1 MEIAILGLGCFWG
14 PEIKFSKL
22 DGVIKTEVGYCG
34 GDSSE
39 TNYKEVCTGKTNH
52 AEVVKLDFDPKA
64 PRPNYERLPQPEIDR
79 RVLNCINLRYKAD
92 KPILQREWVELC
104 KEQYGDKSVPQYIN
118 YWTKAKEEWEE
129 GWRGE
134 LENLLEPAIETLR
147 EGLSSDNHYFR
158 SKTIDQIWKM
168 SGNDIQKHHVLTQQI
183 QVGFTP
189 TEED

>member
-1 MEIAILGLGCFWG
+1 MTNKEEHGR
-14 PEIKFSKL
+14 IKESKGDTGNSIDIDNSESL
-22 DGVIKTEVGYCG
+22 DLDTK
-34 GDSSE
+34 D
-39 TNYKEVCTGKTNH
+39 
-52 AEVVKLDFDPKA
+52 KLDFDPKA

-118 YWTKAKEEWEE
+118 YWMKAKEEWEE

-147 EGLSSDNHYFR
+147 EGLSSDNHYVR

>member
-1 MEIAILGLGCFWG
+1 MTIREEDGRTK
-14 PEIKFSKL
+14 ESKGDTANLSQTSNSESL
-22 DGVIKTEVGYCG
+22 DLDTK
-34 GDSSE
+34 D
-39 TNYKEVCTGKTNH
+39 
-52 AEVVKLDFDPKA
+52 KLDFDPKA

-79 RVLNCINLRYKAD
+79 RVLNCINLRYKAE

-118 YWTKAKEEWEE
+118 YWMKAKEEWEE

-134 LENLLEPAIETLR
+134 LENLLEPAIDTLR
-147 EGLSSDNHYFR
+147 EGLSSDNHYVR